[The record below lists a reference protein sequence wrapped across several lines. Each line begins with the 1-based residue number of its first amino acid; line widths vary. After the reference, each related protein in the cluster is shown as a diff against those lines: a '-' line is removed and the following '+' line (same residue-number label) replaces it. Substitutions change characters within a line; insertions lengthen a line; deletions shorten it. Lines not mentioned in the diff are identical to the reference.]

1 MALRLSVVIP
11 TYNGAGR
18 LAVPLGALAAQEGAG
33 PFEVVVV
40 DNAST
45 DGTAEAARGHAAA
58 LAARGAE
65 LRVVGEPRPGATF
78 ARLRG
83 VLEARGELVGFLD
96 DDVAPEPG
104 YLAEA
109 ARPFADPAVG
119 LAFACVFP
127 RYTERLPRKGVERR
141 HAWLGCTH

>member
-18 LAVPLGALAAQEGAG
+18 LPVPLRALASQEGAAG

-83 VLEARGELVGFLD
+83 AREARGELVGFLD
-96 DDVAPEPG
+96 DDVA
-104 YLAEA
+104 
-109 ARPFADPAVG
+109 
-119 LAFACVFP
+119 
-127 RYTERLPRKGVERR
+127 
-141 HAWLGCTH
+141 